1 MRNFDEVNA
10 SASVAKEQFE
20 RTFRV
25 YEALKKMN
33 EPATPSEI
41 ARAANYTFTGAYHL
55 VVHPLFWLCEMGLVD
70 KISYEEEITFPCTG
84 YYEDDV
90 RIIDGKV
97 YTRSEWVPAD
107 NVTKKVTR
115 HKWYV
120 KKQGMSLLRPGA
132 DANYFHKKN

>member
-41 ARAANYTFTGAYHL
+41 ARAANYTFYGAYHL
-55 VVHPLFWLCEMGLVD
+55 VVKPLFWLREMGLVD
-70 KISYEEEITFPCTG
+70 RTSYEEEIAIPCYGG
-84 YYEDDV
+84 YYKEDV
-90 RIIDGKV
+90 RLIDGKR
-97 YTRSEWVPAD
+97 YTCTEWVEAD
-107 NVTKKVTR
+107 SKIKKVTR

-120 KKQGMSLLRPGA
+120 KK
-132 DANYFHKKN
+132 